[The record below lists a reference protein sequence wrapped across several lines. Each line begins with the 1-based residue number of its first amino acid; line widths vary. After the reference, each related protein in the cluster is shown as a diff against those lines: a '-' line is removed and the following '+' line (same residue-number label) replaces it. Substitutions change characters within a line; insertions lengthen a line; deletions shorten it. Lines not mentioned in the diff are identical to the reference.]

1 MNDPIDE
8 PIKQAADELD
18 SESPEDRRQQAK
30 RRDSGDL
37 GEERDY
43 TNPK

>member
-8 PIKQAADELD
+8 PVKQAA
-18 SESPEDRRQQAK
+18 EDIDNEASKREKGPK

-43 TNPK
+43 TSPK

>member
-1 MNDPIDE
+1 MSDPLDE

-18 SESPEDRRQQAK
+18 LGSPERRGQNSK

>member
-1 MNDPIDE
+1 MSDPIDE
-8 PIKQAADELD
+8 PIKQAAEELD
-18 SESPEDRRQQAK
+18 SPSPDDKAQHAG

-37 GEERDY
+37 EDRDY